1 MIGTRVKDD
10 DCRLTPRA
18 RIRAAAGT
26 LRGSC
31 IVGSVNAGCYTEGR
45 GAGPRPVGGRGGSP
59 VRLPGVSAPPD
70 EVPTVAAFLLGP
82 DAAFITR
89 ADLLMDG
96 GVIAAL
102 RADRIHVNVA

>member
-1 MIGTRVKDD
+1 MTVA
-10 DCRLTPRA
+10 LTPRA

-31 IVGSVNAGCYTEGR
+31 ILGSVNAGCYTEGR
-45 GAGPRPVGGRGGSP
+45 GAAPDRWPRRVAGPFAGRVGT
-59 VRLPGVSAPPD
+59 PD

-82 DAAFITR
+82 DAAFITG

-102 RADRIHVNVA
+102 RAGGIHVNVA